1 MLTPCGNLYVFP
13 CGLVH
18 LHIYRMWLNAPLL
31 LFRSILSLNIA
42 FFLQIDD
49 FALIFVFNPKSRI
62 KPRIE
67 FLGLNYLGLK
77 K

>member
-1 MLTPCGNLYVFP
+1 MLTPCGYLYVFS
-13 CGLVH
+13 
-18 LHIYRMWLNAPLL
+18 MWFSAPAYLQDVVKAPLL
-31 LFRSILSLNIA
+31 LFRSILPLNIA

-77 K
+77 